1 MLACLICCEST
12 FVTDCVAALD
22 CGSNSTRLLIVDAKN
37 ETVFRDSRITRLS
50 QGVDATMTLTQE
62 AMARSFDVLS
72 DYRTMMDEAGVSRG
86 LLVATSAVRDA
97 SNGDDF
103 VDEARRRTGVDAK
116 ILSGHEEAAYSY
128 AGATTGLPADDRAT
142 AIVDVG
148 GGSTELAVMVDGV
161 LESYSMQLGCVRV
174 TERALG
180 KGVVTARSRDAA
192 TAMIGEQLDKAW
204 EAVPAFATLGDVRL
218 IGLAGSV
225 STLVQLDARME
236 TYDRELVHLQR
247 ISLATVREWRDRLAS
262 EPPQARLA
270 RPGMIRGREDVLPAG
285 LYVLA
290 AVMERLGV
298 DELLSSES
306 DILDGITSSLLS

>member
-1 MLACLICCEST
+1 
-12 FVTDCVAALD
+12 
-22 CGSNSTRLLIVDAKN
+22 LIVNAQN
-37 ETVFRDSRITRLS
+37 ETVVRDSRITRLS
-50 QGVDATMTLTQE
+50 QGVDATMTLTQK

-72 DYRTMMDEAGVSRG
+72 DYRTMMDGAGVSRG

-97 SNGDDF
+97 RNGADF
-103 VDEARRRTGVDAK
+103 LDEAQRRAGVDAK
-116 ILSGHEEAAYSY
+116 ILDGHEEAAYSY
-128 AGATTGLPADDRAT
+128 AGATAGLDPDVRAT

-148 GGSTELAVMVDGV
+148 GGSTELAVMSGGV

-180 KGVVTARSRDAA
+180 KGVVTARRHDAA
-192 TAMIGEQLDKAW
+192 TAMIDEQLDAAW
-204 EAVPAFATLGDVRL
+204 RAVPAFASLGDVRL

-225 STLVQLDARME
+225 STLVQLEARMQ
-236 TYDRELVHLQR
+236 TYDRDLVHHR
-247 ISLATVREWRDRLAS
+247 TISLATVLEWRDRLAG
-262 EPPQARLA
+262 EPPRARLA

-290 AVMERLGV
+290 AVMGRLGV

>member
-1 MLACLICCEST
+1 M
-12 FVTDCVAALD
+12 FVTECVAALD
-22 CGSNSTRLLIVDAKN
+22 CGSNSTRLLIVNAQN
-37 ETVFRDSRITRLS
+37 ETVRRDSRITRLS
-50 QGVDATMTLTQE
+50 QGVDASMTLTPK

-72 DYRTMMDEAGVSRG
+72 DYRTMMDEAGVSKG

-97 SNGDDF
+97 SNGADF
-103 VDEARRRTGVDAK
+103 LDEARRRTGVTAK
-116 ILSGHEEAAYSY
+116 ILTGQEEAAYSY
-128 AGATTGLPADDRAT
+128 SGATAGLEPDGRAT

-180 KGVVTARSRDAA
+180 KGVANEQRREAA
-192 TAMIGEQLDKAW
+192 TAMIDEQLKRAW
-204 EAVPAFATLGDVRL
+204 RAVPAFATIGDVRL

-225 STLVQLDARME
+225 STLVQLDAQMQE
-236 TYDRELVHLQR
+236 YDRELVHHR
-247 ISLATVREWRDRLAS
+247 VISLATVREWRDRLAN
-262 EPPQARLA
+262 EPPEARLA

-285 LYVLA
+285 LYVLV